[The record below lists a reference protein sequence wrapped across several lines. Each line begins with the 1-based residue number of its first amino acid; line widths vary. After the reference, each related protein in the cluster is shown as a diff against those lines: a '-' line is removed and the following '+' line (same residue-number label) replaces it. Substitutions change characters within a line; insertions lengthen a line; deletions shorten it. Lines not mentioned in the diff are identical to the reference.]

1 MNTISKEFSMLPG
14 FIGACISIRGQAPL
28 FSSLPNTYTDA
39 MIEESATSIGRM
51 MQMAAVKGLSPQ
63 TMSIRYNKFDIIG
76 MPLENDA
83 LLLILCESGSNTSLV
98 ATTACMLGPEFEKM
112 IIQAAQPKKQ
122 GVLTTEQTPP
132 APPTNTIS
140 PKTSQALEEIKQA
153 LYDTVG
159 PIADMVFS
167 DCLKLWTMN
176 SPADISRI
184 FEFIGLI
191 STEIDNPELFD
202 EFKEKISSLL

>member
-1 MNTISKEFSMLPG
+1 MLPG
-14 FIGACISIRGQAPL
+14 FIGACISVRGEDPL
-28 FSSLPNTYTDA
+28 FSSLPNTFTDT
-39 MIEESATSIGRM
+39 MIDDTATSIGRM
-51 MQMAAVKGLSPQ
+51 MQMATVKGLTPQ
-63 TMSIRYNKFDIIG
+63 TMSIRYNKFDVIG
-76 MPLENDA
+76 MPLKNDT

-112 IIQAAQPKKQ
+112 IIQAAQPKEQ
-122 GVLTTEQTPP
+122 GIPTAEQTSP
-132 APPTNTIS
+132 APTTNTIS
-140 PKTSQALEEIKQA
+140 PKTSQALEKIKQA

-167 DCLKLWTMN
+167 DCLNQWTTN

-191 STEIDNPELFD
+191 STEIDNPEIFE

>member
-1 MNTISKEFSMLPG
+1 MLPG
-14 FIGACISIRGQAPL
+14 FIGACIFIRGQGPL
-28 FSSLPNTYTDA
+28 FSSLPDTFTDT
-39 MIEESATSIGRM
+39 IIDDTATSIGRM
-51 MQMAAVKGLSPQ
+51 MQMATVKGLAPQ

-76 MPLENDA
+76 MPLKNDA
-83 LLLILCESGSNTSLV
+83 ILLVLCQSGSNTSLV

-112 IIQAAQPKKQ
+112 TIQAVETEVHAAATANVATVAPSPKKISAK
-122 GVLTTEQTPP
+122 TT
-132 APPTNTIS
+132 
-140 PKTSQALEEIKQA
+140 QALKEIKQA

-159 PIADMVFS
+159 PIADMVYS
-167 DCLKLWTMN
+167 DCLDQWTTS

-184 FEFIGLI
+184 FEFIGLV